1 VFGSGLSPSRVSKL
15 YSSLMHCTR
24 SSKNSQLAAQSL
36 LDFSDLRAYGM
47 AEQWLQRRATSGGAG
62 TVQTVQGGGGT
73 ASSGGGLM
81 KVVVTEPMIDV
92 RV

>member
-1 VFGSGLSPSRVSKL
+1 
-15 YSSLMHCTR
+15 MHCTR

-47 AEQWLQRRATSGGAG
+47 AEQWLQRRATSGG
-62 TVQTVQGGGGT
+62 
-73 ASSGGGLM
+73 LM